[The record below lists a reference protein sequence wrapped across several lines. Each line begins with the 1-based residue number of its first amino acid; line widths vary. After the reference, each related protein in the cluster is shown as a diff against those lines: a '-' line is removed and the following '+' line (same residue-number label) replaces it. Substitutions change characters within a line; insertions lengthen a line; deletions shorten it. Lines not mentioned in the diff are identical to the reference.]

1 MRELQQDSRLL
12 GMNLCFE
19 FVHLRH
25 SFRHDVVTTQVN

>member
-1 MRELQQDSRLL
+1 MRELQHDSSLL

-19 FVHLRH
+19 FVQSRH